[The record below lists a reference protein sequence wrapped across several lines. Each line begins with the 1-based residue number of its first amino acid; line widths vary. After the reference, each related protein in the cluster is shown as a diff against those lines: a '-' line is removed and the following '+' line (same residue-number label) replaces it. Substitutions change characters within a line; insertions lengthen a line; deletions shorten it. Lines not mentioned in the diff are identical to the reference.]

1 MQGWYSVRSV
11 FRSDRTE
18 DGQPRRSFEERVVL
32 FRAASFEDALAK
44 GEVEAKCYSA
54 HAADS
59 PHYHMLDH
67 LVAYY
72 IHSDEVL
79 CDGDEVWS
87 CFRDMDTSDELFLK
101 KIFEDENESLTNV
114 WRQKPEA

>member
-32 FRAASFEDALAK
+32 FRAASFEDALTK
-44 GEVEAKCYSA
+44 GEAEARRYS
-54 HAADS
+54 ADS
-59 PHYHMLDH
+59 PRYHMLNH

-72 IHSDEVL
+72 IHSDDVL

-87 CFRDMDTSDELFLK
+87 SVREVDTTDELFLK
-101 KIFEDENESLTNV
+101 KVFEDETESPTNV